1 MTRRRT
7 ISIIILVIAVAAIFF
22 VYYQLKPVDDEKDV
36 GQIINLQKT
45 SLTSIVEGTGHLKM
59 PHYSELHFK
68 GDTTLAMKS
77 VDRVFVEEGDYVKK
91 GDILATLDT
100 TELERN
106 LQNQELALKNAKLN
120 LDEVKSDYDADSNY
134 EDYVREMNDNLR
146 KSAMNQVSTSSS
158 FINTFLNPNQYYQG
172 YKTPNIPPATV
183 GTSLI
188 TWGTDW
194 LGAIAENEKARID
207 AKAEYDDAREDYES
221 ALNYQKGISTPRNI
235 KIALLDVKTAEL
247 NYEKARH
254 DIEDAKLVAPFDGY
268 VNNITIKEGD
278 RIDLGS
284 STMTLVNQ
292 EILEIDVIVD
302 EIDALKVKPG
312 QKAIITF
319 DALPSREFSGEVK
332 SISTIGKIEAG
343 VVTYDVK
350 IKMDPPEMD
359 LKDGLTAY
367 VKIIITEGKNTLWV
381 PTDAIKMTERGPVVT
396 VVVNGQNQ
404 DQRVILGETFNGMT
418 EIKEG
423 VLEGED
429 IFVPQG

>member
-22 VYYQLKPVDDEKDV
+22 VYYQLKPSEERQETGKIV
-36 GQIINLQKT
+36 NLQKT
-45 SLTSIVEGTGHLKM
+45 SLTSTVEGTGHLKM
-59 PHYSELHFK
+59 PHYSELRFK

-100 TELERN
+100 DELKRN
-106 LQNQELALKNAKLN
+106 LKNQELALKNAELN

-146 KSAMNQVSTSSS
+146 KSAMNQVSISTK
-158 FINTFLNPNQYYQG
+158 FVNTFLNPNQYYQG

-183 GTSLI
+183 GTGLM

-194 LGAIAENEKARID
+194 LGAVAENEKSRID
-207 AKAEYDDAREDYES
+207 AKAQYDNAKEDYES

-235 KIALLDVKTAEL
+235 KIALLDVQTAEL
-247 NYEKARH
+247 TYEKATR

-268 VNNITIKEGD
+268 VNNINIKEGD
-278 RIDLGS
+278 RVDLGS
-284 STMTLVNQ
+284 STMTLVNP

-302 EIDALKVKPG
+302 EIDALNVKPG

-319 DALPSREFSGEVK
+319 DALPGREFSGEVK

-350 IKMDPPEMD
+350 IKMSPPEIE
-359 LKDGLTAY
+359 LKDSLTAY
-367 VKIIITEGKNTLWV
+367 VKIIIKEGKDALWI
-381 PTDAIKMTERGPVVT
+381 PTEAIKMTERGPVVT
-396 VVVNGQNQ
+396 VVVNGLNQ